1 MISIRSFHLNPPYLP
16 YISSKYPWYR
26 ITVNRNK
33 EIKLFS
39 VNSSNAKVI
48 LITIL
53 IARPH
58 PEGPKFENSTT
69 YIPAEMAVLPKTKIG
84 MPVGWQSKRG
94 RTKVRQC

>member
-16 YISSKYPWYR
+16 YISSKYPELLS
-26 ITVNRNK
+26 T

-39 VNSSNAKVI
+39 IHQTLIKVI

-53 IARPH
+53 IGRPH

-69 YIPAEMAVLPKTKIG
+69 YIPAEMALLPKTKIG